1 MSLNCQCW
9 KLKICILFIKSIIMD
24 EIRIDLVDFCYFERF
39 VSFHT
44 GNDDTNK
51 IPRAIITLV
60 DYWIFNVYIWLA
72 QSN

>member
-1 MSLNCQCW
+1 
-9 KLKICILFIKSIIMD
+9 MD

-60 DYWIFNVYIWLA
+60 DYWIFNVYI
-72 QSN
+72 